1 MTQTQ
6 LLLRNTYRW
15 FVHHAAL
22 WLVLSS
28 LYSLS
33 VAVLLQT
40 IVEQIQ
46 KKPVPLLPIWFAGM
60 VLLLIPGALEKTPLP
75 ELPLSLTKKSFFSE
89 QIWSRLGASSFLPL
103 YLRHELRRTQTW
115 ITLILA
121 VTLGALLPPERLA
134 LWIFVAQLPLQRGL
148 WSIGGW
154 RRIAVRTPGGPQ
166 LGGGLLL
173 TAYLWSQGIQAAI
186 ALIAWAILL
195 VFEGNWETGHFL
207 QIAAAT
213 FSGVLCC
220 AAVSMEGD
228 AGRPWLV
235 NFVGLS
241 VALIASSLVYWQPAL
256 LILSAYIFSNLKHS
270 VTYRLWSVEEF
281 DEDAVLS

>member
-1 MTQTQ
+1 M
-6 LLLRNTYRW
+6 
-15 FVHHAAL
+15 A
-22 WLVLSS
+22 
-28 LYSLS
+28 

-40 IVEQIQ
+40 IVEQLQ
-46 KKPVPLLPIWFAGM
+46 KKPISLAPIWLGGM
-60 VLLLIPGALEKTPLP
+60 ILLLIPGALEKLPLP
-75 ELPLSLTKKSFFSE
+75 ELPFSMVRRSLFSE
-89 QIWSRLGASSFLPL
+89 RFWTQLGASSFLPL
-103 YLRHELRRTQTW
+103 YLRHELRRPQTW
-115 ITLILA
+115 LTLILTVA
-121 VTLGALLPPERLA
+121 LGALIPKERFA

-173 TAYLWSQGIQAAI
+173 TAYLWSQAIQAAI
-186 ALIAWAILL
+186 ALVAWGMLL
-195 VFEGNWETGHFL
+195 LLEGKWETASFL
-207 QIAAAT
+207 HVTAAT

-281 DEDAVLS
+281 DEDALLS